1 MKTGEPVD
9 SILARQ
15 KAAQAGRQTNKN
27 GISQKKAPEKKG
39 FAQEVTLLPDS
50 NITINHGQKSKRLRI
65 IYFNPVEQTVRHEEW
80 KPEEPKEL

>member
-50 NITINHGQKSKRLRI
+50 NMESSGR
-65 IYFNPVEQTVRHEEW
+65 VVR
-80 KPEEPKEL
+80 PSFAPDM